1 MSTSSTSSRRS
12 KKGQLDN
19 SFRQNYLNF
28 QEKDPD
34 DFYISET
41 PFAGFG
47 LFAARFFEKGEFLL
61 NYRGDC
67 RTGSVNDGIDV
78 FDTGKP
84 EHLAIDATDRKDS
97 SARYVND
104 VDPYHLP
111 NCYPMRKVNDCG
123 KVLITFFA
131 SRHIDKDEELR
142 YSYNSSSKGTPWR
155 KEKFFLVKLRN
166 LNQQVLSSPK

>member
-41 PFAGFG
+41 PFAGLG
-47 LFAARFFEKGEFLL
+47 SFAARFFEKGEFLL
-61 NYRGDC
+61 NYRGDY
-67 RTGSVNDGIDV
+67 RTGSVNDGIYV

-84 EHLAIDATDRKDS
+84 EHIAIDATDRKDC

-104 VDPYHLP
+104 VGPLS
-111 NCYPMRKVNDCG
+111 
-123 KVLITFFA
+123 FA
-131 SRHIDKDEELR
+131 
-142 YSYNSSSKGTPWR
+142 
-155 KEKFFLVKLRN
+155 
-166 LNQQVLSSPK
+166 